1 MGSEAMG
8 AEQLETAKVDNQSNV
23 NRKIK
28 KQVVIDMSDDPD
40 FCDVLN
46 DYRIELGW
54 TWKRFFLVGLAESV
68 SKQGTNPELALALV
82 DYLRRKR

>member
-1 MGSEAMG
+1 MGDDTNG
-8 AEQLETAKVDNQSNV
+8 AEHVEPVKTDNQSNV